1 MVHMALICKTKNWKE
16 EEGHPDDV
24 RDLFQGN
31 MWNLM
36 CKVGSTQNTGL
47 AIETLEG
54 TKAGLDA
61 GEFPPIPPLEDSQ
74 LCIHSCVVTRSGQGV
89 KR

>member
-1 MVHMALICKTKNWKE
+1 MNIRICLSFFFFLKKIIQKMVHMALICKTKKWKE
-16 EEGHPDDV
+16 EEGRPDDV
-24 RDLFQGN
+24 RNLFQGN
-31 MWNLM
+31 MCNLM

-61 GEFPPIPPLEDSQ
+61 GEFPPIPAP
-74 LCIHSCVVTRSGQGV
+74 
-89 KR
+89 

>member
-1 MVHMALICKTKNWKE
+1 
-16 EEGHPDDV
+16 
-24 RDLFQGN
+24 
-31 MWNLM
+31 M